1 MTAVEYE
8 RDEAA
13 ELLLKHGALPKAQN
27 KLQHNALE
35 IADWY
40 GHKNLVAKLTK
51 VYGEQEKPADG
62 AAAASGAGAPA
73 AASSSASTGGDTPMA
88 AERDMGSRVAAAAAH
103 MADTQNDGDSAT

>member
-13 ELLLKHGALPKAQN
+13 ELLLKHGAIAKAQN

-51 VYGEQEKPADG
+51 VYGEQDEAKPTDG
-62 AAAASGAGAPA
+62 AAAGAGAPA
-73 AASSSASTGGDTPMA
+73 SSSASVDTPMA
-88 AERDMGSRVAAAAAH
+88 ADRDMGARVAAAAAH
-103 MADTQNDGDSAT
+103 MADTQDDGDSAT